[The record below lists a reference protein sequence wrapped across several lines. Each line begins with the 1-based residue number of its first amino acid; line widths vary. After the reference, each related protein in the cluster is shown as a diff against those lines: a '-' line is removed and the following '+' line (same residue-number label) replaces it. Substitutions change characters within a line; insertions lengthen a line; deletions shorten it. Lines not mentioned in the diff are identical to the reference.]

1 MFPLLWDGLLRV
13 GMSVPAHPQAIER
26 LMGYGNKGGI
36 GLLDRIDR
44 FEEDLSP
51 ARLTLHAAS
60 ALPPSLFERWRTRKP
75 QSPPRQIV
83 RFLES

>member
-51 ARLTLHAAS
+51 ARLTLQPGS
-60 ALPPSLFERWRTRKP
+60 ARKTPKP
-75 QSPPRQIV
+75 QRQII
-83 RFLES
+83 RFLDS